1 MPTLTNINAKL
12 TKRIED
18 SGLTLSVVYP
28 AARQVVTG
36 VAPGAAPVNPLTG
49 SSTPTVFP
57 AEPIPIK
64 PAVTL
69 KCLWYDLPS
78 GLSLSTGDEKRD
90 HLQIGYVE
98 GATALA
104 RVLVKEAAIDVDKPY
119 GTNVFSDAEE
129 VNYQGL
135 KFEIVQVTPMGSGRG
150 LPISYHCWLKGTK

>member
-1 MPTLTNINAKL
+1 MTAISNLNSKL
-12 TKRIED
+12 IKRIED

-36 VAPGAAPVNPLTG
+36 VAPGAAPINPLTG

-57 AEPIPIK
+57 AQAIPSK

-78 GLSLSTGDEKRD
+78 GLSLATGDEKRD
-90 HLQIGYVE
+90 HISIGVVE

-104 RVLVKEAAIDVDKPY
+104 RVLVKEAATDKAKPY
-119 GTNVFSDAEE
+119 GITVFSDAEE

-135 KFEIVQVTPMGSGRG
+135 RFEIIQVTPMGSGRG
-150 LPISYHCWLKGTK
+150 LPVSYHCWLKGTK